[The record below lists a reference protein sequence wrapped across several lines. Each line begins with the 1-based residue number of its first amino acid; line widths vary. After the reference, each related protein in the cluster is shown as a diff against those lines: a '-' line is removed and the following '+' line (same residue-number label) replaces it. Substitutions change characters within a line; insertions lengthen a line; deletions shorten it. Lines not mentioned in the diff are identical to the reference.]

1 MAVFDLPD
9 HQEFISLQWL
19 KLEQFKFNQSGT
31 NMSDQNTKTISRPV
45 IEFTLN
51 ENKKNLR
58 AEIADLLE
66 RPITKSDIERI
77 EQRLAELE
85 KIFSNDL

>member
-1 MAVFDLPD
+1 
-9 HQEFISLQWL
+9 
-19 KLEQFKFNQSGT
+19 
-31 NMSDQNTKTISRPV
+31 MSDQNTKTISRLV

-51 ENKKNLR
+51 ENKKNLG

-66 RPITKSDIERI
+66 RPITKSNIERI

>member
-1 MAVFDLPD
+1 
-9 HQEFISLQWL
+9 
-19 KLEQFKFNQSGT
+19 
-31 NMSDQNTKTISRPV
+31 MSDQNTKTISRLV

-51 ENKKNLR
+51 ENTKNLR